1 MLFWFW
7 FFHFS
12 VRLLLLLLPFALPE
26 FHLPG
31 FHSIKLNGIR
41 EGITSLFSPSLHRS
55 PFFPS
60 RALCERVHRSAQKSM
75 AADCWWSTMV
85 KQLTIN
91 ERVTSGTYTIHAKS
105 ILLTN
110 WILCSLPFSIY
121 TIHILLCKHTAKTIS
136 GCRRGEEKKPTF
148 TEKNNVDWDFRKE
161 RKKRVVCVCTLYN
174 MCAKIPK

>member
-1 MLFWFW
+1 M
-7 FFHFS
+7 
-12 VRLLLLLLPFALPE
+12 LLLLPLPFALPE

-41 EGITSLFSPSLHRS
+41 EGITSLLFSFALSPSIGRPLY
-55 PFFPS
+55 PS
-60 RALCERVHRSAQKSM
+60 RALQTCVHRSAQKSM

-136 GCRRGEEKKPTF
+136 GCWR
-148 TEKNNVDWDFRKE
+148 EKNPRSPKKNDVDWDFCKE
-161 RKKRVVCVCTLYN
+161 GKKRVVCVCTLYS
-174 MCAKIPK
+174 MCTKIPK